1 MAAFG
6 SSATCIPDSYISPRL
21 HMAPQSPFRAAS
33 LRRSKA
39 NLTSFSMPS
48 PESLMAPRPAFADRL
63 PSAAAFSR
71 SSMAFAWSAS
81 TPLPW

>member
-6 SSATCIPDSYISPRL
+6 SSSTYIPDSYISPRL
-21 HMAPQSPFRAAS
+21 HMAPQSPSLAAS
-33 LRRSKA
+33 LNNSKA
-39 NLTSFSMPS
+39 DPTSFSMPS
-48 PESLMAPRPAFADRL
+48 PESLMAPRPAFADGL

-71 SSMAFAWSAS
+71 SPMAFAWSAS